1 MNQINIAL
9 TPVQAALVLSALR
22 HVSSSVNWPQLE
34 DIIDNLQ
41 AACYADL
48 RDEAELDSEPDQF
61 RTDGEPDQFRTD
73 GEADADALASAG
85 FGTDEDYGGE
95 DRFLDSHWEE

>member
-9 TPVQAALVLSALR
+9 TPLQAALVLSALR

-61 RTDGEPDQFRTD
+61 RTDGE
-73 GEADADALASAG
+73 ADADALASAG
-85 FGTDEDYGGE
+85 FGTDEDYGG
-95 DRFLDSHWEE
+95 DSHWEE